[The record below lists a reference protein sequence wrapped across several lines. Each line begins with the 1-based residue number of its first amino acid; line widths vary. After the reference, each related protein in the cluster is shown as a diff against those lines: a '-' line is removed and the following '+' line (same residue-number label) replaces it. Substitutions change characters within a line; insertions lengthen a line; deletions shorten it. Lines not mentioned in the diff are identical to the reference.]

1 MSRYFFHIHDGGSVI
16 DDFGLE
22 LPDLEDARIAAV
34 ALSSEI
40 LSDETVGP
48 FWDGHCYR
56 VEVTDSPRLGGR
68 TFFVL
73 QFSVTKNRRKKGK
86 VRRLQNCAT
95 AFPTVPPRAR
105 Q

>member
-1 MSRYFFHIHDGGSVI
+1 MSRYFFHIHDGGCVI

-22 LPDLEDARIAAV
+22 LPDIEDARIAAV

-40 LSDETVGP
+40 LSDETIGP
-48 FWDGHCYR
+48 FWDGHAYQ

-73 QFSVTKNRRKKGK
+73 QFSVTKRMGKKRN
-86 VRRLQNCAT
+86 VSCLQNSARAC
-95 AFPTVPPRAR
+95 PVMPSRAR